1 MTLEKRIEAFHQLGE
16 KIRHLAT
23 DEKESLFTRTANENP
38 WFTAPNVDQALKGI
52 SIFLDQEVL
61 SKWLSQY
68 SSKNS
73 SKKIG
78 VAMAGNIP
86 LVGFHDLLCVLLS
99 GHQLVAKLSSSDS
112 VLMKFI
118 KDSLIQI
125 DSAFSDKIHFEERL
139 NNVDAVIAT
148 GSDNTSR
155 YFEYYFRNIPHV
167 IRKNR
172 TSCAVIFWEES
183 QEEFSVLGQDI
194 F

>member
-1 MTLEKRIEAFHQLGE
+1 MTLEKRINAFHQLGE
-16 KIRHLAT
+16 KIKNLSSE
-23 DEKESLFTRTANENP
+23 EKEGLFTNTANENP
-38 WFTAPNVDQALKGI
+38 WFTDLNVDRALTGVSK
-52 SIFLDQEVL
+52 FLDQKVL
-61 SKWLSQY
+61 ETWLGNY
-68 SSKNS
+68 SIKNS

-86 LVGFHDLLCVLLS
+86 LVGFHDLLCILLS

-148 GSDNTSR
+148 GSDNTSG

-172 TSCAVIFWEES
+172 TSCAVIFGEES